1 MVESGNFDLH
11 LISKGTNKMNQLL
24 GEYECKIDDKNR
36 MRLPSGLISQF
47 GKRETYTFVL
57 NRGFEKCLM
66 LYPEEVWL
74 KTTEDINNL
83 NVYNKKNR
91 ELVRY
96 FYRGA
101 QKVEMDS
108 ADRILVSRRLLE
120 YAGIEKEVILSA
132 FNDRIEMWSKDVFDQ
147 LMDDEPDDFSDL
159 AEEILGRGKQR
170 LDD

>member
-1 MVESGNFDLH
+1 
-11 LISKGTNKMNQLL
+11 
-24 GEYECKIDDKNR
+24 
-36 MRLPSGLISQF
+36 
-47 GKRETYTFVL
+47 
-57 NRGFEKCLM
+57 M
-66 LYPEEVWL
+66 LYPEEVWE
-74 KTTEDINNL
+74 KTTEDMNQL
-83 NVYNKKNR
+83 NVYSKKNR

-132 FNDRIEMWSKDVFDQ
+132 FNDRIEIWAKEVYDQ
-147 LMDDEPDDFSDL
+147 LMDDEPVDFSDL
-159 AEEILGRGKQR
+159 AEEILGRGKQH

>member
-1 MVESGNFDLH
+1 M
-11 LISKGTNKMNQLL
+11 SKPLYI
-24 GEYECKIDDKNR
+24 GEFEVKLDDKGR
-36 MRLPSGLISQF
+36 VVLPAGLKKQLPKDAV
-47 GKRETYTFVL
+47 GKLVV

-74 KTTEDINNL
+74 KTTAEINDL
-83 NVYNKKNR
+83 NVYSKKNR

>member
-1 MVESGNFDLH
+1 
-11 LISKGTNKMNQLL
+11 
-24 GEYECKIDDKNR
+24 
-36 MRLPSGLISQF
+36 
-47 GKRETYTFVL
+47 
-57 NRGFEKCLM
+57 M

-74 KTTEDINNL
+74 KTTEDINDL
-83 NVYNKKNR
+83 NVYSKKNR

-132 FNDRIEMWSKDVFDQ
+132 FNDRIEIWSKEVFDQ